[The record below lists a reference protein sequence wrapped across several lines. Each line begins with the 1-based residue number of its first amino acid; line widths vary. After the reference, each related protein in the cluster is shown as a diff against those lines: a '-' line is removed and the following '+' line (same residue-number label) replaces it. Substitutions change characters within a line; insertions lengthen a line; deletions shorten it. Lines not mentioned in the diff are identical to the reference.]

1 MLALRLLRIVWF
13 IRILRVLKIA
23 RHTSP
28 VCSRQLSGS
37 MLSQV
42 FNSSALAILAVL
54 SFLIVVSA
62 SLLYLVES
70 DRCEERGIPC
80 NGFESIPAS
89 FWFSTITLT
98 TVGYGDVYPFTP
110 TGRAIAAFLAVC
122 AVILLSL
129 STALLSNNLTE
140 SRTTEEL
147 DAKEQ
152 EMLQDM
158 RKVPWSDFHLPMD
171 LQREATRLLKKYTWN
186 QKNIKFEA
194 FWWKRWLIAIFFY
207 IFWDRSLSRV
217 FLSFTIQGLGQIGT
231 CSRCCVRELLHPAS
245 SSFACSTHLAIAG
258 GQGQVAEGDSCVEI
272 VCLNGF
278 PGLAGL
284 TKQDSKMKYDFLFFD
299 CQKTSM
305 QVSLFRNAR
314 MPQLDASAPMSFDTV
329 DTEKWRGLKVTDA
342 EKVRATAT
350 DWTDWIF
357 GCQVPDSEKSPQD
370 VVIFVQ
376 CPSL

>member
-28 VCSRQLSGS
+28 ACSRQLSGS

-158 RKVPWSDFHLPMD
+158 RKVPWSDFHLRVD

-186 QKNIKFEA
+186 QKITKFWGILMKEM
-194 FWWKRWLIAIFFY
+194 IDCY
-207 IFWDRSLSRV
+207 IFLYLLGQIFESNLLV
-217 FLSFTIQGLGQIGT
+217 FFLIIQGLGQIGT
-231 CSRCCVRELLHPAS
+231 CSGRCVRELLHPAS
-245 SSFACSTHLAIAG
+245 SSFACSTHLAITG
-258 GQGQVAEGDSCVEI
+258 G
-272 VCLNGF
+272 
-278 PGLAGL
+278 
-284 TKQDSKMKYDFLFFD
+284 
-299 CQKTSM
+299 
-305 QVSLFRNAR
+305 
-314 MPQLDASAPMSFDTV
+314 
-329 DTEKWRGLKVTDA
+329 
-342 EKVRATAT
+342 
-350 DWTDWIF
+350 
-357 GCQVPDSEKSPQD
+357 
-370 VVIFVQ
+370 
-376 CPSL
+376 

>member
-1 MLALRLLRIVWF
+1 MAESLASFCNVFNLIDFIAVSPGYFELAFSGQNLTVHMMLALRLLRIVWF

-158 RKVPWSDFHLPMD
+158 RKVPWSHFHLRVD
-171 LQREATRLLKKYTWN
+171 LQTPMRSKEATRLLKKCT
-186 QKNIKFEA
+186 
-194 FWWKRWLIAIFFY
+194 
-207 IFWDRSLSRV
+207 
-217 FLSFTIQGLGQIGT
+217 
-231 CSRCCVRELLHPAS
+231 
-245 SSFACSTHLAIAG
+245 
-258 GQGQVAEGDSCVEI
+258 
-272 VCLNGF
+272 
-278 PGLAGL
+278 
-284 TKQDSKMKYDFLFFD
+284 
-299 CQKTSM
+299 
-305 QVSLFRNAR
+305 
-314 MPQLDASAPMSFDTV
+314 
-329 DTEKWRGLKVTDA
+329 
-342 EKVRATAT
+342 
-350 DWTDWIF
+350 
-357 GCQVPDSEKSPQD
+357 
-370 VVIFVQ
+370 
-376 CPSL
+376 

>member
-1 MLALRLLRIVWF
+1 
-13 IRILRVLKIA
+13 
-23 RHTSP
+23 
-28 VCSRQLSGS
+28 

-147 DAKEQ
+147 DANEQ

-158 RKVPWSDFHLPMD
+158 RKVPWS
-171 LQREATRLLKKYTWN
+171 
-186 QKNIKFEA
+186 
-194 FWWKRWLIAIFFY
+194 FF
-207 IFWDRSLSRV
+207 SV
-217 FLSFTIQGLGQIGT
+217 F
-231 CSRCCVRELLHPAS
+231 R
-245 SSFACSTHLAIAG
+245 
-258 GQGQVAEGDSCVEI
+258 
-272 VCLNGF
+272 
-278 PGLAGL
+278 
-284 TKQDSKMKYDFLFFD
+284 
-299 CQKTSM
+299 
-305 QVSLFRNAR
+305 
-314 MPQLDASAPMSFDTV
+314 
-329 DTEKWRGLKVTDA
+329 
-342 EKVRATAT
+342 
-350 DWTDWIF
+350 
-357 GCQVPDSEKSPQD
+357 
-370 VVIFVQ
+370 
-376 CPSL
+376 